1 MFIKSEITSIREFHF
16 WSGAVDVYNRLV
28 ELDMVDEVDSF
39 LECMMS
45 EGEELTETQL
55 NDFLW
60 FDVPEFFE
68 NFTWKDK

>member
-1 MFIKSEITSIREFHF
+1 MIIRTELTSIREFHF

-28 ELDMVDEVDSF
+28 ELDLVDAVDEY
-39 LECMMS
+39 LEVAMC
-45 EGEELTETQL
+45 EGEEFTDTQL

-68 NFTWKDK
+68 GFSWED